1 MAVLRRLSRL
11 RRRAGAGGKPPAP
24 VDPGRVLRRRRSPL
38 QLALGGTLIALI
50 LVVEVLILRAYVEVS
65 RSTEIFRQV
74 TFLTG
79 ALVNV
84 RHEAAQLDIKVE
96 ELPTSRDFKGVEI
109 RRGLLGQQLNQFEGL
124 GAHDPLVRATRLKVD
139 ADLRRVDQAIA
150 RAHAKPTEANLRAE
164 AARMRPVFRR
174 LTVTLKDLYD
184 KEEQVFFGA
193 LNETLHARASSERLL
208 VGFSSL
214 VLLVGVALALSLRQR
229 VRSDFAR
236 AWRTLTA
243 EVEERKAAEA
253 ALRASE
259 ERFRSLVQNS
269 SDVITILDADGS
281 VRWHSESLR
290 RVFGYDPERLL
301 HTDELTLVH
310 PDDHDRVAGF
320 VAEAGMRPG
329 VTAAATWRVRHR
341 DGTWLHTETVAANL
355 LDDPNV
361 RGLVLNTRDVSER
374 KQLEDQLVHQAFHD
388 GLTGLA
394 NRTLFTERVEHAL
407 ASIGPT
413 DVAVLFVDLDD
424 FKHVNDSL
432 GHASGDQLLVA
443 TAKRLKSCLRPG
455 DTAARFGGDEFAVL
469 LERVTSR
476 DAAAA
481 VAARVIETLHQPFGL
496 QGRTIPIKASV
507 GVAIGRRGVDDANG
521 LLRNADVAMY
531 AAKAG
536 GKDRYELFRPEM
548 HADMVLRLELEAELR
563 HAADRGELVLHYQ
576 PIVELASG
584 RITRVEALVRWA
596 HPTRGLLGPLAFV
609 PLAEEQG
616 MIGPIGRWVLD
627 EACRQARCWQD
638 RFPGAPPLSMHVNL
652 SGRQLQQ
659 PDLIAEVAHALEA
672 RALEPGLLTL
682 EITETVLMADIDT
695 VSQRLQDLKQLGVLL
710 AIDDFGTGYSSLSY
724 LRRFPIDML
733 KIDKA
738 FVDGIG
744 KGREDV
750 ALAHAIV
757 NLSNTLRLH
766 TIAEGIEQPEQ
777 AANLAALGCQDGQGY
792 HFARPLAPDAMTEL
806 LEETLA
812 PGGFLL
818 RPAEAEA
825 VATS

>member
-1 MAVLRRLSRL
+1 MAVLGRRGRL
-11 RRRAGAGGKPPAP
+11 RRTGAGGSKPAP

-50 LVVEVLILRAYVEVS
+50 LVVELLILRAYADVS
-65 RSTEIFRQV
+65 RTTAIFGRV

-79 ALVNV
+79 NLVNV
-84 RHEAAQLDIKVE
+84 RSETMLLNAKVE
-96 ELPTSRDFKGVEI
+96 ELPTSRDVKGLQV
-109 RRGLLGQQLNQFEGL
+109 RRALLGNQFFLLEGL
-124 GAHDPLVRATRLKVD
+124 GGSDPLVQATVQRAR
-139 ADLRRVDQAIA
+139 ADLDIIDQAIVRA
-150 RAHAKPTEANLRAE
+150 RAKPTEANLRAE
-164 AARMRPVFRR
+164 VARMRPAFRR
-174 LTVTLKDLYD
+174 LNVTLKELYD
-184 KEEQVFFGA
+184 KEEQQFFGA
-193 LNETLHARASSERLL
+193 LSGTLQARASSERLL

-236 AWRTLTA
+236 AWQTLTA
-243 EVEERKAAEA
+243 EVDERKAAEA

-290 RVFGYDPERLL
+290 RVFGYDPEKLL
-301 HTDELTLVH
+301 HTDESTLVH
-310 PDDHDRVAGF
+310 PDDRDRVAGF
-320 VAEAGMRPG
+320 VAEAAMRPG
-329 VTAAATWRVRHR
+329 VTAATTWRSRHR

-361 RGLVLNTRDVSER
+361 RGLVLHTRDVSER
-374 KQLEDQLVHQAFHD
+374 KELEDQLTHQAFHD

-394 NRTLFTERVEHAL
+394 NRTRFTERVEQAL

-432 GHASGDQLLVA
+432 GHAAGDQLLVA

-469 LERVTSR
+469 LERVAER
-476 DAAAA
+476 DAASA
-481 VAARVIETLHQPFGL
+481 VAARVIDTLHQPFGL

-507 GVAIGRRGVDDANG
+507 GVAIGRRGVEDADA

-536 GKDRYELFRPEM
+536 GKDRFEVFRPEM
-548 HADMVLRLELEAELR
+548 HADMVQRLELEAELR

-596 HPTRGLLGPLAFV
+596 HPTRGLLGPLAFI

-638 RFPGAPPLSMHVNL
+638 RFPAAPPLSMHVNL
-652 SGRQLQQ
+652 SGKQLQQ
-659 PDLIAEVAHALEA
+659 PDLIAEVAQALEA
-672 RALEPGLLTL
+672 CALEPELLTL

-695 VSQRLQDLKQLGVLL
+695 VSQRLQDLRQLGVLL

-750 ALAHAIV
+750 TLAHAIV
-757 NLSNTLRLH
+757 NLSHTLQLH
-766 TIAEGIEQPEQ
+766 TIAEGIELPEQ

-792 HFARPLAPDAMTEL
+792 HFAKPLAPEAMTDL
-806 LEETLA
+806 LERTLA

-818 RPAEAEA
+818 RPAEA
-825 VATS
+825 VATP

>member
-1 MAVLRRLSRL
+1 MV
-11 RRRAGAGGKPPAP
+11 
-24 VDPGRVLRRRRSPL
+24 VDPGVLRRRRSPL
-38 QLALGGTLIALI
+38 QLALGGTLIVLI
-50 LVVEVLILRAYVEVS
+50 LVVEALILRAYVDVS
-65 RSTEIFRQV
+65 RSTEIFRHV

-84 RHEAAQLDIKVE
+84 RHETAQLNVKVE
-96 ELPTSRDFKGVEI
+96 ELPTTRDFKGMAV
-109 RRGLLGQQLNQFEGL
+109 RRGLLAQQLNRLEGL
-124 GAHDPLVRATRLKVD
+124 GAGDPLVKETLVEVH
-139 ADLRRVDQAIA
+139 ADLDPVDRAMA
-150 RAHAKPTEANLRAE
+150 RAKARPTEANLRAE
-164 AARMRPVFRR
+164 AAGMRPAFRR
-174 LTVTLKDLYD
+174 LSVTLKDLYD
-184 KEEQVFFGA
+184 KEEQRFFGA
-193 LNETLHARASSERLL
+193 LSGTLRARASSERLL
-208 VGFSSL
+208 VGLSCL
-214 VLLVGVALALSLRQR
+214 VLVVGVALALSLRQR

-236 AWRTLTA
+236 AWWALTA

-269 SDVITILDADGS
+269 SDVITILDADGTP
-281 VRWHSESLR
+281 RWHSASVR

-301 HTDELTLVH
+301 HSDQWALVH
-310 PDDHDRVAGF
+310 PDDRDRVAGF
-320 VAEAGMRPG
+320 VAEAAMRPG
-329 VTAAATWRVRHR
+329 VTAATTWRMRHR

-361 RGLVLNTRDVSER
+361 GGLVLNTRDVSER

-394 NRTLFTERVEHAL
+394 NRTRFSARVEEAL
-407 ASIGPT
+407 ATIGPSV
-413 DVAVLFVDLDD
+413 VAVLFVDLDD

-432 GHASGDQLLVA
+432 GHAAGDQLLVA
-443 TAKRLKSCLRPG
+443 TARRLKSCLRPG

-469 LERVTSR
+469 LERVANH

-481 VAARVIETLHQPFGL
+481 VAARVIDTLHEPFGL
-496 QGRTIPIKASV
+496 QGRTIPVKASI
-507 GVAIGRRGVDDANG
+507 GLAIGRRGVDDADG

-536 GKDRYELFRPEM
+536 GKDRFELFRPEM
-548 HADMVLRLELEAELR
+548 HADMLQRLELEAELR
-563 HAADRGELVLHYQ
+563 RAADNGELALYYQ

-596 HPTRGLLGPLAFV
+596 HPTRGLLGSLAFV
-609 PLAEEQG
+609 PLAEDQG
-616 MIGPIGRWVLD
+616 MIGAIGRWVLE
-627 EACRQARCWQD
+627 EACRQTRCWQD
-638 RFPGAPPLSMHVNL
+638 RFPAAPPLSMHVNL

-659 PDLIAEVAHALEA
+659 TGLIAEVAQALEA
-672 RALEPGLLTL
+672 SALEPELLTL
-682 EITETVLMADIDT
+682 EITETVLMADVDT
-695 VSQRLQDLKQLGVLL
+695 VSLRLRDLKQLGVQL

-738 FVDGIG
+738 FVDGIAD
-744 KGREDV
+744 GREDV

-757 NLSNTLRLH
+757 NLSHTLRLH
-766 TIAEGIEQPEQ
+766 TIAEGIELPEQ

-792 HFARPLAPDAMTEL
+792 HFARPLAPEAMTEL
-806 LEETLA
+806 LERTLT
-812 PGGFLL
+812 PGGFVL
-818 RPAEAEA
+818 RPAEA